1 MFYTDEVFAR
11 ELDFEK
17 QIDEQYDRA
26 LKRFRS
32 IKASKFRITYS
43 EAHRFDRVH
52 PERLIGVV
60 EHEDAS
66 DGN

>member
-1 MFYTDEVFAR
+1 VR
-11 ELDFEK
+11 FEK

-26 LKRFRS
+26 LKRLRS
-32 IKASKFRITYS
+32 IKASKFQITYS
-43 EAHRFDRVH
+43 AARRFDRAH
-52 PERLIGVV
+52 PERLAGLV